1 MLSKPMMIAT
11 GILVVICLLLWRQNS
26 KLNEEVGKAKAAV
39 EQAAQTNSNNLTTI
53 DDLEE
58 RLTACVTERQVDEAA
73 SEALVSS
80 LNAEILDLQE
90 EGFGVRIETEE
101 IFREP
106 SCEELGN
113 LDIAAVCPAL
123 ATSMRDSANSINGSG
138 NPGGAGPGSDTT
150 P

>member
-1 MLSKPMMIAT
+1 MLNKPLMIAT

-26 KLNEEVGKAKAAV
+26 NLNEEVGKAKAAV
-39 EQAAQTNSNNLTTI
+39 EQAAATNSNNLTTI

-58 RLTACVTERQVDEAA
+58 RLNTCVTERQVDEAE

-90 EGFGVRIETEE
+90 EGFGIRIETEE

-113 LDIAAVCPAL
+113 LDINAICPDL
-123 ATSMRDSANSINGSG
+123 ARSMRDSANSINGSG
-138 NPGGAGPGSDTT
+138 DPGSTSPGADTS

>member
-1 MLSKPMMIAT
+1 MLSKVLGGAIA
-11 GILVVICLLLWRQNS
+11 VCLLVIWFLWNQNGN
-26 KLNEEVGKAKAAV
+26 LQEDIGKAKAAV
-39 EQAAQTNSNNLTTI
+39 EQAAKTNSNNLTTI

-58 RLTACVTERQVDEAA
+58 RLNTCVTERQVDEAQ

-101 IFREP
+101 IFRDP

-113 LDIAAVCPAL
+113 LDINAICPDL
-123 ATSMRDSANSINGSG
+123 ARSMRDSANSIDGSR
-138 NPGGAGPGSDTT
+138 NPGSAGPSADTT